1 MPHRHTMKT
10 VKTLLQGGVAYGGVA
25 LLMGLTNAVSAGAVA
40 SDAGAGSDVC
50 QIAVERYRD
59 LVLTKI
65 ANPTDPT
72 RSRPAHE
79 LYDALATW
87 LVAKRSGEAGL
98 RDFAVARF
106 DAFLDREGGNE
117 DRDFHIARPF
127 GLLALELHEA
137 GLLTGPRRERAAARA
152 VPLVSWYLGR
162 YPLDQRF
169 YDCNIALA
177 QMVAASS
184 LARVFAD
191 DPAMPVAAVRE
202 KVAALGEAILA
213 TGDLDENASLYSSLG
228 ICFFLELATLE
239 GWLDRIAASEDFR
252 RMFCRMRDIVSPAG
266 SIPEY
271 GDSYFQAS
279 ASRLDFVL
287 LLEMATRLYDD
298 GSFRAVGRH
307 LLPQAGA
314 PIVPDD
320 LCRGFMLL
328 KLEPFTPSAA
338 SPLPLSAV
346 QERRVGGDP
355 PMAMPDKLILKTGLD
370 PKATMVMLDL
380 HAGGSHVHPYKC
392 GAVGYYEVAGVPL
405 FHNLGRR
412 GTSSAPCGN
421 LFWALEDAAA
431 FPGHPR
437 AGVWNTMNV
446 PVAHLRRGTA
456 PDNWNVSDAVDFRT
470 FPMPGTQTLLF
481 DNLRLT
487 GPAGTLLLDG
497 FESAESWAD
506 NAKNVP
512 AVGLATSE
520 LRKQGTASQEVNPQA
535 FRHQVATRMFEQA
548 DTRRR
553 EVSAADFDRVQFD
566 FLFTGRA
573 PHINLRR
580 LFDQWVD
587 LGDHV
592 LPCRVVAARATQS
605 GRDAWGEIEFA
616 DYLRPGNRLVRRV
629 AVTADGGLVI
639 ADTFS
644 PAASS
649 RGWSAG
655 QLWQLYE
662 LDARGKDWFVAK
674 SDGSS
679 KLRDGTRAERRML
692 VKHLGG
698 PGVAIDSV
706 EMEPTTMHAPRADGT
721 RRNKFVT
728 TFSRRDV
735 VDRPLTAV
743 LAVVP
748 LEMGEDAE
756 AVAGQIRLAAPVAA
770 AETLVARATLPAAGG
785 ECTVEITTTGTT
797 ITRP

>member
-1 MPHRHTMKT
+1 MPQSHALETMKPPPT
-10 VKTLLQGGVAYGGVA
+10 MAAIGMIIALFTGVI
-25 LLMGLTNAVSAGAVA
+25 GAVPA
-40 SDAGAGSDVC
+40 SGTEPDAAAEESVC
-50 QIAVERYRD
+50 QLALARYREA
-59 LVLTKI
+59 VIRKI
-65 ANPTDPT
+65 ENPTDP
-72 RSRPAHE
+72 SRRHPAHD
-79 LYDALATW
+79 LYDALAGW
-87 LVAKRSGEAGL
+87 LVAEQTGEATL
-98 RDFAVARF
+98 RDFAVAGF
-106 DAFLDREGGNE
+106 DAFLDREGGKE

-152 VPLVSWYLGR
+152 VPLVTWYLGR
-162 YPLDQRF
+162 YPLDQRYF
-169 YDCNIALA
+169 DCNIALA

-202 KVAALGEAILA
+202 KVTELGEVTLA

-228 ICFFLELATLE
+228 ICFFLELASLE
-239 GWLDRIAASEDFR
+239 GWLDRIAASDNFR
-252 RMFCRMRDIVSPAG
+252 QMFCRMRDIVSPAR

-271 GDSYFQAS
+271 GDSYFKAFAS
-279 ASRLDFVL
+279 QLDFVL

-298 GSFRAVGRH
+298 GSFRDVGRQ

-314 PIVPDD
+314 TIVPDD

-328 KLEPFTPSAA
+328 KLEPFTPSSA
-338 SPLPLSAV
+338 SPLPLSEV
-346 QERRVGGDP
+346 QHRRVPGDP
-355 PMAMPDKLILKTGLD
+355 PTTVPDKLIFKTGLD
-370 PKATMVMLDL
+370 ATATMVMVDL
-380 HAGGSHVHPYKC
+380 YAGGSHVHPYKC

-437 AGVWNTMNV
+437 AGAWNTMNV
-446 PVAHLRRGTA
+446 PVEHLFPGTTVGT
-456 PDNWNVSDAVDFRT
+456 WNVSDVLDFRT
-470 FPMPGTQTLLF
+470 FPMPDTETLRF

-497 FESAESWAD
+497 FESPESWAD

-512 AVGLATSE
+512 DVGLATSAMHT
-520 LRKQGTASQEVNPQA
+520 QGTASQEVNPHA
-535 FRHQVATRMFEQA
+535 FGHQVATRMFEQT
-548 DTRRR
+548 DSHRR

-566 FLFTGRA
+566 FFFTGRA
-573 PHINLRR
+573 PHVNLRR

-587 LGDHV
+587 LGDHL
-592 LPCRVVAARATQS
+592 LPCRVAAAQATQA

-616 DYLRPGNRLVRRV
+616 DYLRPGNRLVRRL
-629 AVTADGGLVI
+629 AVTAEGGLVI
-639 ADTFS
+639 ADTFF
-644 PAASS
+644 PAESS

-662 LDARGKDWFVAK
+662 LEARGEDWFVAK
-674 SDGSS
+674 SDGPYT
-679 KLRDGTRAERRML
+679 LHDGTRAERRML

-698 PGVAIDSV
+698 PGVSIDSV
-706 EMEPTTMHAPRADGT
+706 EVEPTTMHAQRADGT
-721 RRNKFVT
+721 RRNRFVT
-728 TFSRRDV
+728 TFSRRAV
-735 VDRPLTAV
+735 SDRPVTAV
-743 LAVVP
+743 LAVMP
-748 LEMGEDAE
+748 LEMGEDAA
-756 AVAGQIRLAAPVAA
+756 AVAAEIRLAAPAA
-770 AETLVARATLPAAGG
+770 GEETPVARAVLP
-785 ECTVEITTTGTT
+785 TVGTSVIDITTTGTT